1 GIQDYRQKEY
11 TYAKTRCDEVM
22 TNVLQ
27 KMEANELVRIQT
39 VGDCLRKWVVSPITF
54 SARALA
60 AQRNSDVT
68 RRHSNI
74 VGQLNANE
82 LNIGSKINQNPFI
95 KQFFDKHWILQSNTE
110 DQIQNFIFEIV
121 CHKNNDIDE
130 VLNNCPQQHC
140 ECKYMKG
147 KLGKAQIDQLKVVC
161 PRQMQT
167 DKYIILCDFKGQIK
181 FLNEQLYKNCTFKEY
196 CWFKLF
202 GCNNKLL
209 NKFISM
215 NNIINDIAAKRRLNE
230 EFNRR
235 IDILFLFFLFEALK
249 KELKLKNIEK
259 DSYNEKLLYFDVFRF
274 KEFNIHKLI
283 VTTIDYFQIFFAV
296 IPFISLIFHIS
307 IWIISTL
314 FSIFKSF
321 KQNKKEIFHSS
332 FLKILTQCFQKK
344 ITREK
349 KSVMTLNMVFFK
361 MVIQYHINSNF
372 FLHKNTQN
380 FKNIFTNLYNDS

>member
-1 GIQDYRQKEY
+1 PTKIGGYTRLSQKEY

-54 SARALA
+54 DNNLQIFIEEVRSKCQSVSKSTDA

-68 RRHSNI
+68 RSTIHLSNNVSI
-74 VGQLNANE
+74 
-82 LNIGSKINQNPFI
+82 NIEYYN
-95 KQFFDKHWILQSNTE
+95 
-110 DQIQNFIFEIV
+110 QIQKTK
-121 CHKNNDIDE
+121 HKI
-130 VLNNCPQQHC
+130 LFQHC

-147 KLGKAQIDQLKVVC
+147 KLGKAQIDQLKVIC

-167 DKYIILCDFKGQIK
+167 DEHIILCDFKGQIK
-181 FLNEQLYKNCTFKEY
+181 SLNEQLYKNCTFKEY

-202 GCNNKLL
+202 GLL

-235 IDILFLFFLFEALK
+235 IDILFFIFFYVFKINK
-249 KELKLKNIEK
+249 K
-259 DSYNEKLLYFDVFRF
+259 SYNEKLLYFDVFRF

-296 IPFISLIFHIS
+296 IPFISVFDHLKKPS
-307 IWIISTL
+307 
-314 FSIFKSF
+314 
-321 KQNKKEIFHSS
+321 NKK
-332 FLKILTQCFQKK
+332 
-344 ITREK
+344 
-349 KSVMTLNMVFFK
+349 N
-361 MVIQYHINSNF
+361 
-372 FLHKNTQN
+372 
-380 FKNIFTNLYNDS
+380 